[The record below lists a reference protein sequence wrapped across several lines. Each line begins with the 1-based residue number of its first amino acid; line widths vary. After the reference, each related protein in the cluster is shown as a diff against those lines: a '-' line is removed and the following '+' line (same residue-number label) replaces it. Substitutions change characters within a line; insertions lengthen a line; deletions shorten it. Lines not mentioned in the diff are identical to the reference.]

1 MITDI
6 WNDIHLLSNEY
17 KNIITKY
24 FPGEIEGKFI
34 IKDNILTV
42 DLNTW
47 GIENFYIENDCEKTH
62 NIQGDTDLKQMSNT
76 ESEYFNIHYENFNK
90 IYDIAIS
97 IQIGNWNTFKKM
109 EHYLTN
115 FNSININFYFILIK
129 DIASIENLHYLRD
142 TYKFS
147 VILTAENK
155 GMDIGLFLI
164 SLLYIRLKNYNHDY
178 LFKIHT
184 KTDDN
189 FRNVTLDKLFG
200 SYDRIVENIRLL
212 NNPNIGMLSG
222 NSIYKYKDHQN
233 VFLSNYYHLHNSVL
247 YLYNEGINNNHL
259 EFVAGTMFI
268 VKFKLFNILSRDV
281 LEYFYKN
288 LNDID
293 SLDYYW
299 YSIYYKININNK
311 EHIYNDYMNNKGH
324 KHPNNLSLQ
333 IKTGRGGLR
342 DSMIEH
348 AMERLFGYII
358 KKNNYEIV

>member
-6 WNDIHLLSNEY
+6 WNDIHLLNDEY
-17 KNIITKY
+17 TNIITKY
-24 FPGEIEGKFI
+24 FPSSIEGKFI

-42 DLNTW
+42 DLNSW
-47 GIENFYIENDCEKTH
+47 GIENFYIDNDYDEKE
-62 NIQGDTDLKQMSNT
+62 LKKIFVSD
-76 ESEYFNIHYENFNK
+76 SEYFDINYENFNK

-109 EHYLTN
+109 ESYLLN

-129 DIASIENLHYLRD
+129 DVSTIENLNYLKE
-142 TYKFS
+142 TYKYS
-147 VILTAENK
+147 IILSAENK

-164 SLLYIRLKNYNHDY
+164 SLLYMRFKNYNHDY
-178 LFKIHT
+178 LFKVHT
-184 KTDDN
+184 KTDDT

-200 SYDRIVENIRLL
+200 SYDRIVENIKLL

-222 NSIYKYKDHQN
+222 NSIYKYKDHPN
-233 VFLSNYYHLHNSVL
+233 VFLSNYYHLQNCVQ
-247 YLYNEGINNNHL
+247 YLYNENTNNNYL

-268 VKFKLFNILSRDV
+268 VKFKLFNILTKDV

-288 LNDID
+288 LNNIE

-299 YSIYYKININNK
+299 YSVYYKININNK
-311 EHIYNDYMNNKGH
+311 EHIYNDYMNNKDH
-324 KHPNNLSLQ
+324 KYPNNLSLQ
-333 IKTGRGGLR
+333 FRTGRGGLR

-358 KKNNYEIV
+358 KKNNYEII